1 MPTCPKCGSPRV
13 DRYCA
18 KCGAETV
25 IEPDERGYIPRTD
38 YVERP
43 IPATPAKT
51 IKRSGK
57 PRLSVVFTCILIFI
71 AVAVLTFIY
80 TARQSTTTS
89 RNRFPSDPQM
99 DQLMR
104 DFDLDAGSRITDAE
118 HSLNKLA
125 TTSMIEVR
133 LSQAKNDFANA
144 SATRVRLGSAL
155 RQARLEDRWPVRV
168 DGVTF
173 RTPQQL
179 VDAMASCDVYLRKAA
194 AAEQELGRALDQNKK
209 LQSDADGIIDEMKR
223 LRADGDGL
231 LTPDRTALRVD
242 QQQIQSLSE
251 ALQQKLHN
259 WTDVDWNRAHL
270 DSFYLRAP
278 Q

>member
-13 DRYCA
+13 GRYCA
-18 KCGAETV
+18 KCGAESV
-25 IEPDERGYIPRTD
+25 IEPDERGYLPRGD
-38 YVERP
+38 YVERG
-43 IPATPAKT
+43 IPAKP
-51 IKRSGK
+51 IKRSRG
-57 PRLSVVFTCILIFI
+57 LMMVVAFTCIPILIGI
-71 AVAVLTFIY
+71 ATFAIY
-80 TARQSTTTS
+80 FTAHSVTPLS
-89 RNRFPSDPQM
+89 RSRFPSDPQM

-125 TTSMIEVR
+125 TTGNIELR
-133 LSQAKNDFANA
+133 LSQAKNDFSNA

-155 RQARLEDRWPVRV
+155 RQARLEDRWPVKV
-168 DGVTF
+168 GGVNF

-179 VDAMASCDVYLRKAA
+179 VDAMGSCDAYMHKAS
-194 AAEQELGRALDQNKK
+194 AAEIELERALDQNKK
-209 LQSDADGIIDEMKR
+209 LQSDADGIVDEMKR

-231 LTPDRTALRVD
+231 QTPDRTALRVD

-259 WTDVDWNRAHL
+259 WTDVDWNKAHL